1 MPPQWRTS
9 PARGFALALIA
20 ATAAVGCGSSTPQ
33 AADRTDGVA
42 EAVRFEAPILRGG
55 TLDGA
60 SLAGRPVLLWFWAP
74 Y

>member
-1 MPPQWRTS
+1 MPGRRRS
-9 PARGFALALIA
+9 PLVRRFALAVIA
-20 ATAAVGCGSSTPQ
+20 ATAAVGCGSSTQQ
-33 AADRTDGVA
+33 AVDSVA
-42 EAVRFEAPILRGG
+42 ETLQFQAPILGGG